1 MTSTPGS
8 THPTPM
14 RGMDPGERGG
24 ADVPA
29 GSVGSVGSG
38 TDTHASAGS
47 VPDDTTAT
55 RTATRTRRAA
65 LAAASAAT
73 VALGLA
79 VHFRGEGAAA
89 DPAADALYAVLIY
102 LLVAFI
108 RPRGHS
114 VVIGA
119 VALSF
124 CVAIELFQL
133 TGIPLALNDIT
144 PLARLVFGTTFVAA
158 DLLSYATGVV
168 VIASID
174 HLVRRQV
181 RRRVDY

>member
-14 RGMDPGERGG
+14 RGMDSGERGG

-29 GSVGSVGSG
+29 GSG
-38 TDTHASAGS
+38 ASAGLATDS
-47 VPDDTTAT
+47 ATARTT
-55 RTATRTRRAA
+55 TRTRRAA

-89 DPAADALYAVLIY
+89 DPAADALYAILIY

-108 RPRGHS
+108 RPRAHS
-114 VVIGA
+114 VLIGA

-133 TGIPLALNDIT
+133 TGIPLALNEIT

-158 DLLSYATGVV
+158 DLLSYAAGVV

-181 RRRVDY
+181 HRRVDY

>member
-8 THPTPM
+8 THPTTM
-14 RGMDPGERGG
+14 RGMDSGERGG
-24 ADVPA
+24 SD
-29 GSVGSVGSG
+29 
-38 TDTHASAGS
+38 ASA
-47 VPDDTTAT
+47 PD
-55 RTATRTRRAA
+55 TATRTRRAA

-108 RPRGHS
+108 RPHAHS
-114 VVIGA
+114 VLIGA

-133 TGIPLALNDIT
+133 TGIPLALNEIT

-158 DLLSYATGVV
+158 DLLSYAAGVV

>member
-14 RGMDPGERGG
+14 RGMDSGDRDG
-24 ADVPA
+24 AA
-29 GSVGSVGSG
+29 
-38 TDTHASAGS
+38 ASARSAGPASS
-47 VPDDTTAT
+47 VLDDTTST

-108 RPRGHS
+108 HPRGHS

-158 DLLSYATGVV
+158 DLLSYAAGVV

>member
-8 THPTPM
+8 THP
-14 RGMDPGERGG
+14 
-24 ADVPA
+24 
-29 GSVGSVGSG
+29 
-38 TDTHASAGS
+38 
-47 VPDDTTAT
+47 
-55 RTATRTRRAA
+55 ATRTRR
-65 LAAASAAT
+65 AAT

-108 RPRGHS
+108 RPHAHS
-114 VVIGA
+114 VLIGA

-133 TGIPLALNDIT
+133 TGIPLALNEIT

-158 DLLSYATGVV
+158 DLLSYAAGVV

>member
-1 MTSTPGS
+1 MPLTP
-8 THPTPM
+8 P
-14 RGMDPGERGG
+14 
-24 ADVPA
+24 PA
-29 GSVGSVGSG
+29 P
-38 TDTHASAGS
+38 AA
-47 VPDDTTAT
+47 PPWL
-55 RTATRTRRAA
+55 RRARPP
-65 LAAASAAT
+65 SRSPQPG
-73 VALGLA
+73 LGLA

-108 RPRGHS
+108 RPRTHS
-114 VVIGA
+114 VLIGA

-133 TGIPLALNDIT
+133 TGIPLALNEIT

-158 DLLSYATGVV
+158 DLLSYAAGVV